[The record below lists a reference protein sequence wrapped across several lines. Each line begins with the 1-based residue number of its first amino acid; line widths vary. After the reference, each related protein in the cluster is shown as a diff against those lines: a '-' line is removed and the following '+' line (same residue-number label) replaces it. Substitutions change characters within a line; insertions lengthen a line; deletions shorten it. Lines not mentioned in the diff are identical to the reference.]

1 MCVYPAAFS
10 ALYAHSPGAFVWSEP
25 IHLLTL
31 VSPASCMTI
40 QAIKPRVEHT
50 LFNSYHKK
58 NRSKEDECL
67 PSQGMKRGR
76 AGGGRKRKKT
86 TRAHLITLYH
96 TQSGDTTHTLI
107 TDGER
112 GRKGS
117 AFYKGDGTFSNPGHI
132 CFKDL
137 LQPPQAHTKNS
148 LSEMG
153 PDTRTSCSR
162 GQCPPLLCSATTA
175 QETPRI
181 QRY

>member
-1 MCVYPAAFS
+1 MCVCVCVCACVCVWAGACMCVYPAAFS

-76 AGGGRKRKKT
+76 AGGGEKKKKNDKGSSHNSLPHAE
-86 TRAHLITLYH
+86 RRH
-96 TQSGDTTHTLI
+96 DTYTHHWW
-107 TDGER
+107 
-112 GRKGS
+112 RKG
-117 AFYKGDGTFSNPGHI
+117 KEGLCILQRWWHL
-132 CFKDL
+132 FKSWSHL
-137 LQPPQAHTKNS
+137 L
-148 LSEMG
+148 
-153 PDTRTSCSR
+153 
-162 GQCPPLLCSATTA
+162 
-175 QETPRI
+175 
-181 QRY
+181 